1 MFPTL
6 LSGSEDTSDPHANS
20 TDAVIADKLA
30 GGGYCRECQRGLYD
44 KTRRIGGRQKSR
56 RRDRA
61 ALPIITQD
69 DRWHCIRGFGQ
80 PVEGV
85 SYLRRQAI
93 RGELTHHRV

>member
-30 GGGYCRECQRGLYD
+30 GGGYCREGQRGLYD
-44 KTRRIGGRQKSR
+44 KTRRIGGRQKRR

-61 ALPIITQD
+61 PLRIITQD

-85 SYLRRQAI
+85 IYRWRQASVD
-93 RGELTHHRV
+93 ELTG